1 MKIQFNKPT
10 IYLSHSMR
18 GDGTV
23 SIQENCR
30 RASKVEEKI
39 CRIFPEIGIYC
50 PGSHDLSL
58 QVLWDAKKITVED
71 IMYADL
77 EILRACSG
85 WMWWETG
92 PSVGCEQEWEEAIK
106 MNFTKDLIHYPIEII
121 PTDLLKANYG
131 EVRRLLTPIVENS
144 KKRFKESLNV

>member
-1 MKIQFNKPT
+1 M
-10 IYLSHSMR
+10 SHSIR
-18 GDGTV
+18 GDGSRTV
-23 SIQENCR
+23 TENCER
-30 RASKVEEKI
+30 ACRVASKIK
-39 CRIFPEIGIYC
+39 RLFPEISLYV
-50 PGSHDLSL
+50 PGESDLSL

-92 PSVGCEQEWEEAIK
+92 PSVGCEQEYEEAVK
-106 MNFTKDLIHYPIEII
+106 MNFTKDLINYPIEII

-131 EVRRLLTPIVENS
+131 EVRRLLTPIVE
-144 KKRFKESLNV
+144 KAKRRFKSS